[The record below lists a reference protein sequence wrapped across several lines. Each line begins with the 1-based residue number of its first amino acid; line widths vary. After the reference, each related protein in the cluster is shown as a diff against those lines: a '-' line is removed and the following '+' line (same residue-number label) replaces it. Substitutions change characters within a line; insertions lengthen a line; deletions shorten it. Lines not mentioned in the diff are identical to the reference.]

1 MNLECS
7 LGKIKTAILSAE
19 RLTGKNLSLPVFSNI
34 ILEAENQTLKIK
46 ATNLDLGLEI
56 SLPCKINQTGLVAVS
71 GNLLG
76 NFFNHLPASEDKIK
90 LELLKGNL
98 NISST
103 HHTTTIKCYP
113 ADDFPLIPRP
123 DKPSILL
130 INSEQLSQG
139 LQSVWY
145 SASSSNLKPE
155 ISSVCFYEQPSG
167 LCLVATDSFRLAE
180 KHLGGDKLRLNLPYL
195 ILPLKNTLELMKII
209 ENLNVD
215 LEIQYNQNQISFFAP
230 HFYLT
235 SRLIDGVFPD
245 YRQIIP
251 TRFSTEVTT
260 NRAQLLELLK
270 LANVFVDKFNQA
282 DLSLNK
288 EGKLEIRTIND
299 NGNNLVWV
307 VPQAV
312 SGEPVAISLNLKY
325 LLDGLVAF
333 SDEQVI
339 LRFNGAAKPIMLT
352 GWGDTTLVYLIMPIK
367 R

>member
-1 MNLECS
+1 
-7 LGKIKTAILSAE
+7 
-19 RLTGKNLSLPVFSNI
+19 
-34 ILEAENQTLKIK
+34 
-46 ATNLDLGLEI
+46 
-56 SLPCKINQTGLVAVS
+56 
-71 GNLLG
+71 
-76 NFFNHLPASEDKIK
+76 
-90 LELLKGNL
+90 
-98 NISST
+98 
-103 HHTTTIKCYP
+103 
-113 ADDFPLIPRP
+113 
-123 DKPSILL
+123 
-130 INSEQLSQG
+130 
-139 LQSVWY
+139 
-145 SASSSNLKPE
+145 
-155 ISSVCFYEQPSG
+155 
-167 LCLVATDSFRLAE
+167 
-180 KHLGGDKLRLNLPYL
+180 
-195 ILPLKNTLELMKII
+195 MKII